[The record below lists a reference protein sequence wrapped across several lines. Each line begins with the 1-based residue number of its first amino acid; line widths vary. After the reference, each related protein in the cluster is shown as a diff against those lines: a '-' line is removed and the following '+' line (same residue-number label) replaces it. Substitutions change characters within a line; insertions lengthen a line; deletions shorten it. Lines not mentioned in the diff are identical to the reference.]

1 MKMENNNKN
10 IKSIKW
16 LIFLTF
22 TIIIL
27 IITKK
32 VLDQDIMKIDLIG
45 YNFISK
51 YLIHPKLTSIIK
63 MITNIGSAF
72 SLITITIVLLI
83 VIKDKLVSYS
93 ILGNLIIITFFNQML
108 KLTLQ
113 RPRPT
118 DFRLIN
124 ETGYSFPSG
133 HSMVNTAFYGYLI
146 YIIYKRI
153 KNKYLKWSLIILL
166 SILIITIGI
175 SRIYLGVH
183 YTSDV
188 VAGFLISICY
198 LIIYTGLINKLID
211 RSSKWKIRN

>member
-51 YLIHPKLTSIIK
+51 YLINPKLTSIIK

-211 RSSKWKIRN
+211 RSSK